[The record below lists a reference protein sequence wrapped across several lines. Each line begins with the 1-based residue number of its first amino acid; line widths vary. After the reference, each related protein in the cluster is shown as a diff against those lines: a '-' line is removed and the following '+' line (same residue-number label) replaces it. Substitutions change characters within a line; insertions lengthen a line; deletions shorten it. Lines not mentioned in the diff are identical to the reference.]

1 MCLKKLYESRRTLL
15 FRLTLS
21 YAAVFTASSFLTL
34 WVCYYKISSI
44 RSQHTDQEL
53 VGEYLEYCALMKE
66 GGFDAILA
74 ELRLE
79 NEEEDLSKVFFR
91 ILSPEGKLIIASDMR
106 SWGEVGISKTALS
119 GLNPSAPYVL
129 EMLKLPV
136 HRYKIRTI
144 YGLISPDKIFQTGIS
159 LEENENYLVIFRNM
173 FLFIMAAI
181 LFLSGFIGWLIS
193 KNAVRGIREVV
204 ETANDIARGSYD
216 KRVSAKSSTR
226 EVTELENAFNN
237 MLDKIRV
244 LLTNMK
250 EMTDNI
256 AHDLRSPLTRMRGIA
271 EMSLMSDKSVED
283 YKDMAA
289 STVEECDNL
298 IDMVNTMLDITEI
311 EAGIGETEIEEI
323 DLNRVILQIMDLF
336 SLVADE
342 NGVRIHLDLPGECRI
357 QGDRHKFQR
366 IIINL
371 LENAIK
377 FTQPKGEVFFSLTET
392 AENIRFEFKDT
403 GPGIAPSDLPK
414 IFDRFYRADRSRTH
428 AGLGLGLSL
437 VKAIVESIGGSISAE
452 STLNNGSIFIVII
465 PK

>member
-1 MCLKKLYESRRTLL
+1 MSLKKLYDSRRTLL

-21 YAAVFTASSFLTL
+21 YAVVFTASSFLTI
-34 WVCYYKISSI
+34 WICYYKISSI
-44 RSQHTDQEL
+44 RSQYTDQEL
-53 VGEYLEYCALMKE
+53 VGEYLEFRAIMKE
-66 GGFDAILA
+66 KGFEGVLT

-129 EMLKLPV
+129 EMLRLPV

-144 YGLISPDKIFQTGIS
+144 YGLISPEKIFQTGIS
-159 LEENENYLVIFRNM
+159 LEENEKYLAIFRNM
-173 FLFIMAAI
+173 FFFIMAAI
-181 LFLSGFIGWLIS
+181 LSLSGIIGWLIS
-193 KNAVRGIREVV
+193 RNAVRGIQDVV
-204 ETANDIARGSYD
+204 KTANEISKGAYN
-216 KRVSAKSSTR
+216 KRV
-226 EVTELENAFNN
+226 EVTHNIIEIEALGNAFNN

-244 LLTNMK
+244 LLKNMK

-271 EMSLMSDKSVED
+271 EMNLMSDKTVEE
-283 YKDMAA
+283 YQDMAA
-289 STVEECDNL
+289 STVEECDYL

-311 EAGIGETEIEEI
+311 EAGMGEMKTEA
-323 DLNRVILQIMDLF
+323 LNLRYLILQIADLF
-336 SLVADE
+336 SPVADE
-342 NGVRIHLDLPGECRI
+342 NRISMHLDIPDVCRI
-357 QGDRHKFQR
+357 KGDRHKFQR
-366 IIINL
+366 IIMNL

-377 FTQPKGEVFFSLTET
+377 FTPAGGEVFLKLTET
-392 AENIRFEFKDT
+392 HKAIRIECRDT
-403 GPGIAPSDLPK
+403 GVGIAPDDLPK
-414 IFDRFYRADRSRTH
+414 IFDRFFRADKSRTH

-437 VKAIVESIGGSISAE
+437 VKAIAESLGGSISAE
-452 STLNNGSIFIVII
+452 SALNKGSVFIVTI